1 MKILATTFFAL
12 FLGALTYAQTGQLTG
27 VVLDSESNLA
37 LPGATVQVEGTTFG
51 TSANQFG
58 EFRLAGLPAGEHV
71 LVVSYIGY
79 QTAEI
84 DFAIEAFQTTAIEV
98 VLESGIL
105 TGEEVVVLGVGL
117 RGQAAALNQQRAN
130 ANITNVVASDQVGR
144 FPDANVGDALKR
156 IPGITTQVDQ
166 GEARFGLIRGT
177 APRLNSVT
185 INGERIPSAEA
196 EDRTVQLDLVP
207 ADMIQSIEV
216 NKAVTPDMDA
226 DAIGASVNL
235 ITRAAPNGLRVS
247 GTLGSGYNFLRDEP
261 IYLGSVV
268 VGNRFADGK
277 LGVIVS
283 GSIHDHKLGS
293 HNYEGEWDGGE
304 LDEFQIRLYEL
315 QRIRRSVSTTID
327 YNFNENNS
335 ITFKA
340 LYNHRDDWENRF
352 RVDFDRFD
360 DQGNG
365 TALAR
370 IQRETKGGV
379 GNDRVDYRRLEDQ
392 RAMAYSLAGQHVTS
406 SGIEVDWVGA
416 YAKASEKRPNERY
429 IAFESADE
437 VLIAFDPSNTKF
449 PVIEEQ
455 SFDGGNMELDEIT
468 EERQYTEDIDKSFR
482 LNLEFPVGEYASY
495 LKAGASF
502 KQKDKLRDNDFFEYS
517 PIGSLEDQLATM
529 ASAGS
534 IDKTLSDYEAGNY
547 KSGNF
552 VSERLLGDLDL
563 QNSSLFEKEAVYDEY
578 FADNFEATET
588 VVGGYAMTNYA
599 FNDRFSVIAG
609 VRLEA
614 TEIDYTGNQLVLDE
628 DGDFDEAASR
638 EGISNTESYNNVM
651 PGLHARFAV
660 DANTVIRAAWTNTIA
675 RPNYYDLVPYRAVNR
690 EDNELG
696 EGNPLLEPTT
706 SMNFDFMAER
716 YFSNVGLISGGVFFK
731 SLQNYIY
738 VFEDKDYVDAVTGN
752 TFDSRFQPKN
762 GDDATLFGAEIA
774 IQRQLDFLP
783 GALSNLG
790 IYLNYTY
797 VTSSADG
804 IRNEDGEVRTDL
816 DLPGTAENTLNA
828 SLSYEDAKF
837 SARLSLNYT
846 TDYIDEIG
854 EDASFDR
861 YYDEQTFVD
870 ANAAY
875 AITSKLRFFVEANN
889 LTNQPLRFYQ
899 GSQDFTM
906 QSEYYSYRM
915 NAGLKF
921 DF

>member
-1 MKILATTFFAL
+1 MKSLATTFFAL

-105 TGEEVVVLGVGL
+105 TGDEVVVLGVGL
-117 RGQAAALNQQRAN
+117 RGQAAALNQQKAN

-144 FPDANVGDALKR
+144 FPDANIGDALKR

-277 LGVIVS
+277 LGVLVS

-293 HNYEGEWDGGE
+293 HNYEADWEDGAI
-304 LDEFQIRLYEL
+304 DEFQVRLYEL

-352 RVDFDRFD
+352 RTDYEKID
-360 DQGNG
+360 DNGDG
-365 TALAR
+365 TARVR
-370 IQRETKGGV
+370 IKRQTKGGI

-392 RAMAYSLAGQHVTS
+392 RAMAYSLAGKHVTS
-406 SGIEVDWVGA
+406 SGIEIDWMGG

-429 IAFESADE
+429 IRFETDE
-437 VLIAFDPSNTKF
+437 KVLISFDPSNTRF
-449 PVIEEQ
+449 PTVEETT
-455 SFDGGNMELDEIT
+455 FDGSNYLFDELT

-482 LNLEFPVGEYASY
+482 VNLELPVGDFASSI
-495 LKAGASF
+495 KAGAAF

-517 PIGSLEDQLATM
+517 PLGSLEDQLATM
-529 ASAGS
+529 TSTGYE
-534 IDKTLSDYEAGNY
+534 DKSPDNYEAGDY
-547 KSGNF
+547 KPGNF
-552 VSERLLGDLDL
+552 ASERLLGDLDL

-588 VVGGYAMTNYA
+588 VVGAYAMTNYA

-614 TEIDYTGNQLVLDE
+614 TDIEYTGNQLVLDE
-628 DGDFDEAASR
+628 DGDFDQAASR
-638 EGISNTESYNNVM
+638 EGISNSENYSNVM

-716 YFSNVGLISGGVFFK
+716 YFSNVGLVSGGVFFK

-738 VFEDKDYVDAVTGN
+738 VFEEKDYLDGVTGN

-762 GDDATLFGAEIA
+762 GDDASLFGAEIA

-804 IRNEDGEVRTDL
+804 IRNEDGEVRDDL

-837 SARLSLNYT
+837 SARVSLNYT
-846 TDYIDEIG
+846 SDYIDEIG
-854 EDASFDR
+854 EDATFDR

-889 LTNQPLRFYQ
+889 LTNQPLRYYQ

-906 QSEYYSYRM
+906 QSEYYSIRM

>member
-482 LNLEFPVGEYASY
+482 LNLELPVGEYASY
-495 LKAGASF
+495 FKAGASF

-588 VVGGYAMTNYA
+588 VVGAYAMTNYA

-614 TEIDYTGNQLVLDE
+614 TDIEYTGNQLVLDE

>member
-1 MKILATTFFAL
+1 MKTLATTFFAL
-12 FLGALTYAQTGQLTG
+12 LIGAFSYAQTGQLTG

-37 LPGATVQVEGTTFG
+37 LPGATIQVEGTTFG
-51 TSANQFG
+51 TSANRFG
-58 EFRLAGLPAGEHV
+58 EFRLSGLPAGEHV

-79 QTAEI
+79 QAAEI
-84 DFAIEAFQTTAIEV
+84 TFEIEAFQTTALEV
-98 VLESGIL
+98 VLESGVL
-105 TGEEVVVLGVGL
+105 EGDEVIVLGVGL
-117 RGQAAALNQQRAN
+117 RGQAVALNQQKAN

-196 EDRTVQLDLVP
+196 ESRTVQLDLVP

-268 VGNRFADGK
+268 VGNRFANGK
-277 LGVIVS
+277 LGVLVS

-327 YNFNENNS
+327 YAFNENNS

-429 IAFESADE
+429 IAFESDDR

-455 SFDGGNMELDEIT
+455 SFDAGNMELDEIT

-482 LNLEFPVGEYASY
+482 LNLELPVGEYASY

-588 VVGGYAMTNYA
+588 VVGGYAMANYA

-638 EGISNTESYNNVM
+638 EGISNTENYSNVM

-738 VFEDKDYVDAVTGN
+738 VFEDNDYVDAVTGN

-837 SARLSLNYT
+837 SARVSLNYT
-846 TDYIDEIG
+846 SDYVDEIG
-854 EDASFDR
+854 EEAAFDR

-875 AITSKLRFFVEANN
+875 AITPKLRFFVEANN
-889 LTNQPLRFYQ
+889 LTNQPLRYYQ
-899 GSQDFTM
+899 GFQDYTM
-906 QSEYYSYRM
+906 QAEYYSIRM

>member
-482 LNLEFPVGEYASY
+482 LNLELPVGEYASY